1 MPQNQLRNNNAH
13 SGIQSTLPPVGL
25 RWKGRGLP
33 CVAPNLEMCRSGSV
47 WHRSSE
53 LAAAAE
59 VLDREAHGY
68 EVRYRAERLPESKV
82 VHRNL
87 KVLERLGTDLESSVP
102 GTCAAW

>member
-1 MPQNQLRNNNAH
+1 M
-13 SGIQSTLPPVGL
+13 
-25 RWKGRGLP
+25 
-33 CVAPNLEMCRSGSV
+33 